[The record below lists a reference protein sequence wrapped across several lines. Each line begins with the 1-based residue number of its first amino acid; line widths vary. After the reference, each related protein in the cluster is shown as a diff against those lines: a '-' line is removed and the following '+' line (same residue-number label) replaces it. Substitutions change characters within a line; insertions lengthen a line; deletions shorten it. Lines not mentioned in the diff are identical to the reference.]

1 MGVYRVEAGLVRPIS
16 RPTLP
21 SQAVMSRVGAG
32 ECSHSCLSVC
42 PSASLPKMPV
52 ACFPLAASFA
62 LNEALC
68 LVSAN
73 LEVVV
78 AFVLVFAEWALGF
91 SGGRGC
97 IWFDM

>member
-1 MGVYRVEAGLVRPIS
+1 MYPVEVGLVRPIS

-21 SQAVMSRVGAG
+21 SRAVTSRVGAG
-32 ECSHSCLSVC
+32 ECSHYCLCVC
-42 PSASLPKMPV
+42 PSVGLPKMPV
-52 ACFPLAASFA
+52 ACFPLALSFA
-62 LNEALC
+62 LNVALC

-73 LEVVV
+73 LKVL
-78 AFVLVFAEWALGF
+78 AFVLILTGWALGF